1 MSVAFWST
9 LQLSW
14 TIILLASQLWQI
26 ACQMTTLEVS
36 NLGRYGYMGGRGVS
50 LGNQMGHRHRHAHH
64 GSTLP
69 GVDTEDASLVGTEAG
84 ASAAHRHSGACAG
97 CSSGFLM
104 NLLGFDRFTKGKA
117 VDGLTRA
124 SKAGNPFDLGM
135 VSNCKDFWS
144 AGKELGVEYEKL
156 YDVPVEGF
164 REAKKKRDREEMED
178 GPSSARKPR
187 KGLFMGLG
195 LGRSSRAGY
204 EPVSQV

>member
-1 MSVAFWST
+1 
-9 LQLSW
+9 
-14 TIILLASQLWQI
+14 
-26 ACQMTTLEVS
+26 MTTLEVS

-50 LGNQMGHRHRHAHH
+50 LGNHTGHRHRHAHH
-64 GSTLP
+64 ASPLP
-69 GVDTEDASLVGTEAG
+69 GVDTEDASLVGNDAG
-84 ASAAHRHSGACAG
+84 APAHHHHHHHHSGPCAG
-97 CSSGFLM
+97 CGSGFLM

-117 VDGLTRA
+117 VDGLARA
-124 SKAGNPFDLGM
+124 SRASNPFDLGI
-135 VSNCKDFWS
+135 VGNCKDFWS

-156 YDVPVEGF
+156 YDVPIEGF
-164 REAKKKRDREEMED
+164 REAKKRRERDEMED